1 MKKILLAVA
10 LAMAV
15 PILAQFTPQ
24 PLTTKN
30 TGIVPLKGYFAFPA
44 FATELL
50 PTPARAGIIVW
61 DSTAGLFK
69 KWDGTAWSPLAG
81 QPDLSGFLRLD
92 GTTAMTAPLTLAP
105 VNLEGFF
112 IPPPGAPGGI
122 AYASHDEWGG
132 KPPTL
137 IRTYY
142 PVMGLGRSVDGVYE
156 GEWERLAT
164 TNYIEELYS
173 QLEPYIWPGAPGQYW
188 DGTKTWV
195 NLPTGAAWGSITGA
209 LSDQTDLSAALAA
222 KRSNSSRGPLF
233 YECEYLS
240 ATIAMLS
247 PYTAAEF
254 SGTLATQ
261 TGDAN
266 HPGILRL
273 SSTAI
278 AGAGA
283 YSNIGGATT
292 ANFVIAGGEH
302 YEVVFRLPALYSIS
316 SIEMG
321 LGNQTGIGYSTQS
334 LEIRVYNNILSGQA
348 YNGGSAQGTGSTYT
362 VSANTWYRA
371 TIDVNQAKTLATY
384 TLYSSTG
391 AQLWQGTTSYFFP
404 TIALTP
410 QVVAQN
416 QGSGAASLIDLD
428 YQSFAVNRTLSR

>member
-30 TGIVPLKGYFAFPA
+30 TGIVPLKGYFAFPD
-44 FATELL
+44 FATGLL
-50 PTPARAGIIVW
+50 PTPPRAGVIAW
-61 DSTAGLFK
+61 DSTDGAFK

-81 QPDLSGFLRLD
+81 QPDLSGFLRVD
-92 GTTAMTAPLTLAP
+92 GTTTMTAPLPLAP

-112 IPPPGAPGGI
+112 IPPPGAPGGM

-209 LSDQTDLSAALAA
+209 LTDQTDLSAALAT

-233 YECEYLS
+233 YENDFLGT
-240 ATIAMLS
+240 ATSSYAPWQFAAAGGSIANQ
-247 PYTAAEF
+247 T
-254 SGTLATQ
+254 GTL
-261 TGDAN
+261 N
-266 HPGILRL
+266 HPGVVRF
-273 SSTAI
+273 SSGSVANT
-278 AGAGA
+278 GY
-283 YSNIGGATT
+283 YSNIGQ
-292 ANFVIAGGEH
+292 ANTGQFVLGGGER
-302 YEVVFRLPALYSIS
+302 YEVIFSVPTNSTNINVFMGVHSLSSWGTPINAICLYYIGLDLSGNNASAGNGSVTQTHYTMTAGVWYHGVIQVNDARTLVTYSLYSEAGTLLWTDS
-316 SIEMG
+316 
-321 LGNQTGIGYSTQS
+321 LGTFIPTAGITPCAFAYKDAST
-334 LEIRVYNNILSGQA
+334 
-348 YNGGSAQGTGSTYT
+348 ST
-362 VSANTWYRA
+362 
-371 TIDVNQAKTLATY
+371 
-384 TLYSSTG
+384 
-391 AQLWQGTTSYFFP
+391 P
-404 TIALTP
+404 
-410 QVVAQN
+410 
-416 QGSGAASLIDLD
+416 LIDLD
-428 YQSFAVNRTLSR
+428 YQSFAVNRTLAR